1 MDTIKAT
8 VIIGRDSLVSK
19 FNEASGE
26 YYVYMKEMDTD
37 WTGVIIV
44 CIVCATIMV
53 IAGLIYRYFL
63 RKNRKTL
70 DKNKAANEG
79 IDREWKQ
86 KVELADKLLC
96 YLENKEKGKEDR
108 FAKDEYKETLEYLL
122 GKTACANRR
131 VIAEREWERIVE
143 LENQLLSYVN
153 EKKKKGIENENKG
166 GDDEYKQKLEE
177 LLGKAESAI
186 AENNKKNDKTT

>member
-1 MDTIKAT
+1 MNKTLKETISGSPIKGI
-8 VIIGRDSLVSK
+8 VIISIVLSLIALTMNHVGAESDIQNYIPTVEITFIK
-19 FNEASGE
+19 NEIKKD
-26 YYVYMKEMDTD
+26 YLV
-37 WTGVIIV
+37 
-44 CIVCATIMV
+44 
-53 IAGLIYRYFL
+53 
-63 RKNRKTL
+63 
-70 DKNKAANEG
+70 
-79 IDREWKQ
+79 Q
-86 KVELADKLLC
+86 KKSI
-96 YLENKEKGKEDR
+96 
-108 FAKDEYKETLEYLL
+108 KETLEYLL

-186 AENNKKNDKTT
+186 AEKNKKNDETT